1 MSRAG
6 RKTNGPLSPVQRQV
20 MDGLLRGERQKDMA
34 EELGCSEA
42 HVSDELYV
50 ARCKLKADTTP
61 EAAGRMSEAL
71 TYLRA
76 ATLVEKAKVHRP
88 TNDVDL
94 HVNHVLDGIAAE
106 YRKLAAKI
114 LPGG

>member
-1 MSRAG
+1 M
-6 RKTNGPLSPVQRQV
+6 T
-20 MDGLLRGERQKDMA
+20 GLLRGERQKDIA

-76 ATLVEKAKVHRP
+76 AALAEKAKVPRP
-88 TNDVDL
+88 ASDVDL
-94 HVNHVLDGIAAE
+94 YVNHVLNGIAAE
-106 YRKLAAKI
+106 YCNLAAKI

>member
-20 MDGLLRGERQKDMA
+20 MNGLLRGERQKDMA

-76 ATLVEKAKVHRP
+76 AKMVEVVKILHPADRAEE
-88 TNDVDL
+88 
-94 HVNHVLDGIAAE
+94 HVNHVLDGLATE
-106 YRKLAAKI
+106 YRNLAAKI